1 MQPASLGSGMIFLL
15 ALKGTHAFLPGLE
28 TLSPVQF
35 HPVLQGRLYCIAA
48 AVVALTYPVCGSLLC
63 LGVKEQP
70 GMGVQ

>member
-1 MQPASLGSGMIFLL
+1 MRFLL
-15 ALKGTHAFLPGLE
+15 ALRGSHASLPGLA
-28 TLSPVQF
+28 TTSPVQF
-35 HPVLQGRLYCIAA
+35 CPVLQARLYCIAA